1 LTRKARDQKLPD
13 PKKIKG
19 IVLARPGREIR
30 LAEIDPAE
38 TAGHSKS
45 DSARKIRRLRERLAE
60 LQEALYAEHQR
71 SVLIVV
77 QGMDTGGK
85 DGAIKNLCLGLD
97 PNGVQ
102 LTNFKYPTAEERDHD
117 FLWRVHKAT
126 PRKGAV
132 ALWNRSHYE
141 DVLIPLVHGE
151 ITKETW
157 RERCADIN
165 AFEKL
170 LSDNAVTILKFFL
183 HISKEEQKCRLKAR
197 LKEPRKLW
205 KFNLADLHERR
216 LWNDYQMAYDDV
228 INSCTTAQAPW
239 WIVPADRKWMR
250 NVVMLETVVATLGK
264 MNPKYPAAE
273 FDPKDIAIE

>member
-1 LTRKARDQKLPD
+1 MAKNQKR
-13 PKKIKG
+13 PKPGKIKG
-19 IVLARPGREIR
+19 IILAEPGCEIR
-30 LAEIDPAE
+30 LSKIDAAE

-45 DSARKIRRLRERLAE
+45 DSAAKIERLRGKLAE

-71 SVLIVV
+71 SVLVVV
-77 QGMDTGGK
+77 QGMDTSGK

-97 PNGVQ
+97 PNSVQ

-117 FLWRVHKAT
+117 FLWRIHRTA

-132 ALWNRSHYE
+132 GLWNRSHYE
-141 DVLIPLVHGE
+141 DVLVPLVHGE

-157 RERCADIN
+157 RARCADIN

-170 LSDNAVTILKFFL
+170 LSDNGVTIVKFFL
-183 HISKEEQKCRLKAR
+183 HISKEEQKCRLEAR
-197 LKEPRKLW
+197 LKTPHKLW
-205 KFNLADLHERR
+205 KFNLADLQERR
-216 LWNDYQMAYDDV
+216 LWDDYQMAYDDV

-250 NVVMLETVVATLGK
+250 NLVMLETVVAALEK
-264 MNPKYPAAE
+264 MDPKYPAAE
-273 FDPKDIAIE
+273 FDPRDIAIE

>member
-1 LTRKARDQKLPD
+1 LTRNAKERKLAD
-13 PKKIKG
+13 PRKIKG
-19 IVLARPGREIR
+19 VVLAKPGREIR
-30 LAEIDPAE
+30 LAQIDAAE

-45 DSARKIRRLRERLAE
+45 DSAGKIERLRERLAC
-60 LQEALYAEHQR
+60 LQEALYAEHSR

-77 QGMDTGGK
+77 QGMDTSGK

-117 FLWRVHKAT
+117 FLWRVHKAA

-141 DVLIPLVHGE
+141 DVLVPLVHGE
-151 ITKETW
+151 ITKEAW

-170 LSDNAVTILKFFL
+170 LSDNGVTILKFFL
-183 HISKEEQKCRLKAR
+183 HISHEEQRCRLEAR
-197 LKEPRKLW
+197 LKEPDKLW
-205 KFNLADLHERR
+205 KFNLEDLKERR
-216 LWNDYQMAYDDV
+216 LWADYQMAYDDV
-228 INSCTTAQAPW
+228 INSCTAARAPW

-250 NVVMLETVVATLGK
+250 NLVLLETVVAALEK

-273 FDPKDIAIE
+273 FDPKEITIE

>member
-1 LTRKARDQKLPD
+1 LTE
-13 PKKIKG
+13 
-19 IVLARPGREIR
+19 PGREIH
-30 LAEIDPAE
+30 LAKIDPRE

-45 DSARKIRRLRERLAE
+45 DSVEKIQRLRERLAE
-60 LQEALYAEHQR
+60 VQEALYAEHQR

-77 QGMDTGGK
+77 QGMDTSGK

-117 FLWRVHKAT
+117 FLWRVHKST
-126 PRKGAV
+126 PRKGCI

-141 DVLIPLVHGE
+141 DVLVPLVHGE
-151 ITKETW
+151 ISRETW

-170 LSDNAVTILKFFL
+170 LSDNGTTIVKFFL
-183 HISKEEQKCRLKAR
+183 HISHEEQQDRLQAR
-197 LKEPRKLW
+197 LTEPHKLW
-205 KFNLADLHERR
+205 KFNLADLQERR
-216 LWNDYQMAYDDV
+216 LWDDYQLAYDDV
-228 INSCTTAQAPW
+228 INSCTTWPAPW

-250 NVVMLETVVATLGK
+250 NLVMLEAVVATLEK
-264 MNPKYPAAE
+264 MKPQYPAAE
-273 FDPKDIAIE
+273 FDPQAITIE

>member
-1 LTRKARDQKLPD
+1 MAKNPKLAD

-19 IVLARPGREIR
+19 VVLAEPGREIR
-30 LAEIDPAE
+30 LAKIDAAE

-45 DSARKIRRLRERLAE
+45 DSAKKIGGLRERLAE

-71 SVLIVV
+71 SVLVVV
-77 QGMDTGGK
+77 QGMDTSGK

-117 FLWRVHKAT
+117 FLWRVHKAA

-132 ALWNRSHYE
+132 GLWNRSHYE
-141 DVLIPLVHGE
+141 DVLVPLVHGE

-157 RERCADIN
+157 RARCADIN

-170 LSDNAVTILKFFL
+170 LSDNGVTILKFFL
-183 HISKEEQKCRLKAR
+183 HISKEEQKGRLEAR

-205 KFNLADLHERR
+205 KFNLADLQERR
-216 LWNDYQMAYDDV
+216 LWDDYQMAYDDV

-250 NVVMLETVVATLGK
+250 NLIMLQTVVAALER
-264 MNPKYPAAE
+264 MDPKYPAAE
-273 FDPKDIAIE
+273 FDPGEVAIE